1 MIRLIHLVR
10 TFRPGGMENGVANLV
25 NHLDPQRFRSA
36 IYVMADADGFAER
49 VRDPSQ
55 VVVLNQRAGNDPKI
69 AFRLA
74 RRFRQAQPAIVHTH
88 GWGTLLEGF
97 LAAKLARVP
106 IVVHGEHGSIETRR
120 RNIWVQR
127 LAWPFA
133 DQLLSVSENHRR
145 TLAATIGVPPE
156 RIKAIPNGV
165 DLTRYRVRS
174 PSQVLALRQ
183 RYHIPPDH
191 LVLGSVGRLV
201 EVKQYQHLLMAFA
214 ALQRQP
220 ASIPCRVVLIGDGPL
235 RGELTALARQLGI
248 QNHVHFL
255 GRQDHVHELLN
266 LLDIFVLTSHS
277 EGMSNTILEAMATGL
292 PVVATDVGGTPEL
305 VVDGQTGVLVP
316 PQAPDSLAQALAGL
330 LANPERRGEMGRQAR
345 QRVEDIFA
353 LSVMVRAYETLY
365 EQLVA
370 ARQTALER

>member
-1 MIRLIHLVR
+1 VIRLIHLVR
-10 TFRPGGMENGVANLV
+10 TFRAGGMENGVANLV
-25 NHLDPQRFRSA
+25 NHLDPQRFHSA

-49 VRDPSQ
+49 VCDPSQ
-55 VVVLNQRAGNDPKI
+55 VVVLKQRAGNDPRI
-69 AFRLA
+69 AFRLV
-74 RRFRQAQPAIVHTH
+74 RRFRQAQPAILHTH
-88 GWGTLLEGF
+88 GWGTLLEG
-97 LAAKLARVP
+97 LMAAKLARVP

-120 RNIWVQR
+120 RNIWAQR

-165 DLTRYRVRS
+165 DLTRYRARS
-174 PSQVLALRQ
+174 PSRILALRQ

-201 EVKQYQHLLMAFA
+201 EVKQYHHLLTAFA
-214 ALQRQP
+214 ALQRQDGVM
-220 ASIPCRVVLIGDGPL
+220 PCRLVLIGDGPL
-235 RGELTALARQLGI
+235 RDKLTELAQQLGM
-248 QNHVHFL
+248 QDHVHFL
-255 GRQDHVHELLN
+255 GHQDHVHELLN
-266 LLDIFVLTSHS
+266 LLDIFVLTSRS

-292 PVVATDVGGTPEL
+292 PVVATDVGGTREL

-316 PQAPDSLAQALAGL
+316 PQEPDQLAQALAVL
-330 LANPERRGEMGRQAR
+330 LANPARRGEMGRQAR
-345 QRVEDIFA
+345 QRVEDVFA
-353 LSVMVRAYETLY
+353 LPIMVRAYETLY

-370 ARQTALER
+370 ARRVVLER